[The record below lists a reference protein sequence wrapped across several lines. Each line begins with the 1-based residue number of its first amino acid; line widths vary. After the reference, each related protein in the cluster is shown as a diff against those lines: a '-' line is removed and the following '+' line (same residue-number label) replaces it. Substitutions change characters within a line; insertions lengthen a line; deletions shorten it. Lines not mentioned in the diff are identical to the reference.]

1 MISIISLLL
10 TLAGA
15 HLVAKHIGEK
25 RQIGYDQS
33 FIWSFLFSPVGGL
46 IIALLSKKIDT
57 QKTTDIYSF

>member
-1 MISIISLLL
+1 MIYIISLLL

-33 FIWSFLFSPVGGL
+33 FIWSFLLSPLVGL
-46 IIALLSKKIDT
+46 IIILFSKRIDSI
-57 QKTTDIYSF
+57 DY